1 MKLKQNLFLVLAMAL
16 SFSLSQC
23 IVLETISGV
32 STSLNSVSTGLGSI
46 SDSLK
51 SISGSLTSSS
61 GGDEKKD
68 SHYYNDVKSLTVI
81 AVKDSLDSRTYLR
94 ELGNVARSHGIVDW
108 RSVPSTVEAIGEGLK
123 EAGVS
128 NSDYQM
134 LRNSLTNT
142 KVVAVLDSGYS
153 AM

>member
-23 IVLETISGV
+23 IILETISGV

-61 GGDEKKD
+61 GGDDKKG
-68 SHYYNDVKSLTVI
+68 SHYYNDVKSLTMI
-81 AVKDSLDSRTYLR
+81 ALNDSLDSKTYLR

-108 RSVPSTVEAIGEGLK
+108 RSMPSTVEAIGEGLK

-142 KVVAVLDSGYS
+142 KIVAVLDSGYF